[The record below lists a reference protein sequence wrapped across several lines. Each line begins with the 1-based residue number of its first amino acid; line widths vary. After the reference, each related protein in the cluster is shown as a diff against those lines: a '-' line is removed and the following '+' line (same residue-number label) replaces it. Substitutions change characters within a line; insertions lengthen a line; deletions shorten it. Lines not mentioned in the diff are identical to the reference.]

1 MTIDIEFEEYDEATV
16 DAGIILILHI
26 PEERPVK
33 AKGIQISPGFKT
45 HVLVAETKVSSYLYS
60 MTESTFLISRKYYI
74 DKILLVLAL
83 SLSTRIRKGYL

>member
-45 HVLVAETKVSSYLYS
+45 HVLVAETKV
-60 MTESTFLISRKYYI
+60 
-74 DKILLVLAL
+74 
-83 SLSTRIRKGYL
+83 